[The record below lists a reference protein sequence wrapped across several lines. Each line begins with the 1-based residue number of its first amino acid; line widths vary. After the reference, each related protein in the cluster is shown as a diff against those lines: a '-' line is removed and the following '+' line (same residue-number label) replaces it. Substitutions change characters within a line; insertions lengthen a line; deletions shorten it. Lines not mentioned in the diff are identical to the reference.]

1 MSFKINKMIEL
12 SEALDF
18 WGVGDFKL
26 PDNLSLLEIKQEG
39 SNKGKLFI
47 DEATYLTIK
56 PDLQKLSSLEI
67 YDKSNLR
74 RKAKKLGVSNDV
86 AIDFSSR
93 YKPLIEPFTEKRYME
108 SDIGDA
114 FHNYVS
120 DTTYTISKLAETYG
134 LEPATIYTIAK
145 VSNLPLWNTNEMPLS
160 TYATLD
166 NFLTKF
172 ELVSNKEDLKVVSDL
187 NLPFVNVP
195 KVGVFVE
202 RLVASYIRKEY
213 ISVQGKQH
221 LVNKN
226 VTINGNEYLM
236 LSYLKDYLETLDV
249 KVSKRTL
256 VENTTLIEN
265 AKEINGYQ
273 YVSKDKL
280 DEVSK
285 YWKSGF
291 NFSLSVALAY
301 GEINLQWL
309 QEDVINRYQLNEF
322 VHKCEELGLINKS
335 FKKRLVSKTLIN
347 VSPVSY
353 IQLFDKKQVEDA
365 FIAHIKGLS
374 PDYSL
379 EDYISVYK
387 LVEFLNEIKG
397 EFTTPQG
404 IELMGGKYYIPSVLK
419 NSDFIW
425 VSATVVIT
433 NKRNVSQVL
442 FEAYN
447 NWLLA
452 KTNAKVKQVKELLNA
467 VE

>member
-1 MSFKINKMIEL
+1 
-12 SEALDF
+12 
-18 WGVGDFKL
+18 
-26 PDNLSLLEIKQEG
+26 
-39 SNKGKLFI
+39 
-47 DEATYLTIK
+47 
-56 PDLQKLSSLEI
+56 
-67 YDKSNLR
+67 
-74 RKAKKLGVSNDV
+74 
-86 AIDFSSR
+86 
-93 YKPLIEPFTEKRYME
+93 
-108 SDIGDA
+108 
-114 FHNYVS
+114 
-120 DTTYTISKLAETYG
+120 
-134 LEPATIYTIAK
+134 
-145 VSNLPLWNTNEMPLS
+145 MPLS

-265 AKEINGYQ
+265 AKEIQGYQ

-322 VHKCEELGLINKS
+322 VHKCEELCLINKS

-387 LVEFLNEIKG
+387 LVDFLNEIKG